1 MTDTRSYREIAV
13 SRDGLVATHDQS
25 AAAVRRR
32 QRVAIS
38 GSTER

>member
-1 MTDTRSYREIAV
+1 MTDTRSYREIGV
-13 SRDGLVATHDQS
+13 SRDGFVATHLLQ

-32 QRVAIS
+32 QIVATS